1 MQFDATR
8 ADLTVGV
15 IGAGAMGR
23 GIAQVAAAG
32 GMQVLITDSRAG
44 AADEARAFV
53 AARLASAAEKGRM
66 TKDAAD
72 AASARV

>member
-8 ADLTVGV
+8 NDLTVGV

-32 GMQVLITDSRAG
+32 SMQVLITDSRAG
-44 AADEARAFV
+44 AAQEAANSSTSCSRAPRKR
-53 AARLASAAEKGRM
+53 AA
-66 TKDAAD
+66 
-72 AASARV
+72 